1 MLGPYRRLF
10 ALKGAAAF
18 TISGL
23 LARLALAIS
32 GVSTVV
38 MVAALRD
45 SYALAGA
52 VAGAASA
59 TALVTVPLI
68 SRYVDRYGQA
78 QIAVPAALWSGLMS
92 VGLVLCLRFD
102 APVWAVFATAMA
114 SATAPNGGGM
124 ARARWAHLLEDDPGS
139 LHVANSLEQVLDELV
154 FIIGPILG
162 VALST
167 ALFPEA
173 GRLVALVFTVGGTV
187 LFGLQRSTQPP
198 VQPVEQGRSGSPLGN
213 RGLQVIMT
221 VFLFTGA
228 IFGSLEIATVAY
240 TAAIDHRSLA
250 GVILALQAVGSAIAG
265 LLFGLVAPRGS
276 VPSRFVTG
284 VAGMAVCML
293 PLTLVGGIWPLAG
306 LMFLAGM
313 ATAPTMINAMTLTQE
328 LIPRSQLNEGMTL
341 TVTSLLGGIS
351 LGSVAGGWLVQRF
364 AADSGYVLPASAAV
378 LALATTGLGSRRL
391 RQRVR
396 GTVKS

>member
-1 MLGPYRRLF
+1 MTVLGPYRRLF
-10 ALKGAAAF
+10 ALDGAAAF

-23 LARLALAIS
+23 LARLGLAMS

-38 MVAALRD
+38 MVATLRD

-78 QIAVPAALWSGLMS
+78 RIAVPAAVWSGLMS

-114 SATAPNGGGM
+114 SATAPNSGGM
-124 ARARWAHLLEDDPGS
+124 ARARWAHLLADDPGS
-139 LHVANSLEQVLDELV
+139 RHVANSLEQVLDELT
-154 FIIGPILG
+154 FILGPILG

-167 ALFPEA
+167 TVFPEA
-173 GRLVALVFTVGGTV
+173 GRLVALVFTVVGTV

-198 VQPVEQGRSGSPLGN
+198 VQPVEQGRSGSPLRN
-213 RGLQVIMT
+213 RGLQVIMA

-240 TAAIDHRSLA
+240 TAAIGHRSLA
-250 GVILALQAVGSAIAG
+250 GLILALQAAGSAIAG
-265 LLFGLVAPRGS
+265 VAFGLLAPVA
-276 VPSRFVTG
+276 
-284 VAGMAVCML
+284 
-293 PLTLVGGIWPLAG
+293 
-306 LMFLAGM
+306 
-313 ATAPTMINAMTLTQE
+313 
-328 LIPRSQLNEGMTL
+328 RSQH
-341 TVTSLLGGIS
+341 
-351 LGSVAGGWLVQRF
+351 GS
-364 AADSGYVLPASAAV
+364 SPAPPAWPCACFP
-378 LALATTGLGSRRL
+378 
-391 RQRVR
+391 
-396 GTVKS
+396 